1 VILIVSPNAR
11 ERVALV
17 AVCETRGW
25 VANECDSIG
34 ALARRLRRAEPKVIL
49 CRQRL
54 VDGFS
59 DDVIA
64 AVKEA
69 RLRHPP
75 KIVVLANATLSSSME
90 ARQISLGADLV
101 QRDPVRIEVL
111 TEYLAKF
118 RSGATPGPVS
128 AKSRPAPAVAFAGA
142 VVQPLERT
150 ARRGNEVIALSPR
163 EVQLVELLAQCP
175 DSVVTY
181 EVLYSEILGRKFRG
195 ETSNMRVLL
204 GMLDGSYRSLG
215 LALRKW
221 VEVIPKSGY
230 RYWTAGVPASLPQRP
245 PRDPRPVSR

>member
-1 VILIVSPNAR
+1 VILVVSPNTR
-11 ERVALV
+11 ERIALV
-17 AVCETRGW
+17 AVCESRGW

-34 ALARRLRRAEPKVIL
+34 ALTRRLRRSEPKVIL

-54 VDGFS
+54 LDGFS

-64 AVKEA
+64 AVRQA
-69 RLRHPP
+69 RFRHAP
-75 KIVVLANATLSSSME
+75 KIVVLASATLSSAME

-111 TEYLAKF
+111 AEYLAKF
-118 RSGATPGPVS
+118 QSSATPAQAS
-128 AKSRPAPAVAFAGA
+128 ADSRPAPAVEFAGA
-142 VVQPLERT
+142 LVQPLERT
-150 ARRGNEVIALSPR
+150 ARRGGDVIALSPR
-163 EVQLVELLAQCP
+163 EVQLVELLAQSP
-175 DSVVTY
+175 NSVVTY

-245 PRDPRPVSR
+245 QRDPRSVSR